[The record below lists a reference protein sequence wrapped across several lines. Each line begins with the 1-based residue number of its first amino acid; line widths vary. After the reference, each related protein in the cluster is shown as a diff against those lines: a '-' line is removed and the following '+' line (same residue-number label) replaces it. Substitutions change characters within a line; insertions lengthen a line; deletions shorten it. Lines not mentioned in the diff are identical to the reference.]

1 MQGSATNLIEL
12 EITKLSKSR
21 EQTWWEK
28 FRKGIKPYRYAVV
41 LEKVSAPED
50 YMVIIMGEAE
60 TQLLMFALDV
70 AAGRIP
76 VHTKTARF
84 LHDSL
89 KEAYERFGYHL
100 EKVIIDK
107 LVNEIFSATMY
118 FKNGETLIMEEAR
131 ASDALTIAVKCKKPI
146 YVAEEILRDTNYNN
160 STGAKLLIFNS
171 LNCEFYVRG
180 WYFLCNTICVL
191 LINSAL

>member
-12 EITKLSKSR
+12 DISRLSKSR

-28 FRKGIKPYRYAVV
+28 FRNGIKPYQYAVV
-41 LEKVSAPED
+41 LEKVSVPEEF
-50 YMVIIMGEAE
+50 MVVIMGEVE

-70 AAGRIP
+70 AAGKIP

-84 LHDSL
+84 LHDTL
-89 KEAYERFGYHL
+89 KDAYERFGYHL

-107 LVNEIFSATMY
+107 LVNGIFSATMY
-118 FKNGETLIMEEAR
+118 FKNGETLIMEEGR

-146 YVAEEILRDTNYNN
+146 YVTEEIFVNT
-160 STGAKLLIFNS
+160 KLQ
-171 LNCEFYVRG
+171 
-180 WYFLCNTICVL
+180 
-191 LINSAL
+191 